1 MSLRLGGRSSRS
13 EGETAITRSIRSS
26 RCLNSYGQ
34 IRIVTPPRA
43 PEPQATK
50 EEACAVVRLD
60 VMIVQW
66 ARDGQI
72 VKK

>member
-1 MSLRLGGRSSRS
+1 
-13 EGETAITRSIRSS
+13 
-26 RCLNSYGQ
+26 LNSYGQ

-50 EEACAVVRLD
+50 EEACAIVQLD